1 MATLEWEFTSA
12 EIDAV
17 RGIVAERCSEPFV
30 ASRREGNVAPAET
43 TVSESRFWNAHL
55 ASLLTSRQR
64 SGPDSRVFRFLQ
76 DERETLCLERCRDA
90 DDVSKFVS
98 ETLEEFGG
106 ILYYNNIG
114 TYCAKNLER
123 LDDGGWD
130 RLRDELDQL
139 IRARKRE
146 PTASD
151 ATAEREV
158 SRFLH
163 RGFDGDGLH
172 GIGPKQSRNLLQI
185 LGLTRYETPLDSRIT
200 RWLNERLEFPYEIT
214 GGGLSEPEYYAFV
227 MDLVQDV
234 CAEADVLPCIFD
246 AAVFSSYDDG
256 WSEDDAS
263 VTF

>member
-1 MATLEWEFTSA
+1 MATLEWQFTA
-12 EIDAV
+12 DEIDAV
-17 RGIVAERCSEPFV
+17 GGIVAKRRSEPFV
-30 ASRREGNVAPAET
+30 ASRRQQNVTPT
-43 TVSESRFWNAHL
+43 TIAVSESRFWNAHL

-64 SGPDSRVFRFLQ
+64 SGPDSQVFQFLKEEQ
-76 DERETLCLERCRDA
+76 ETLSLECCRDA
-90 DDVSKFVS
+90 DDVSQFVS
-98 ETLEEFGG
+98 TTLEEYGG

-123 LDDGGWD
+123 LDDGGWG
-130 RLRDELDQL
+130 RLRDELDPL
-139 IRARKRE
+139 IRARQRE

-151 ATAEREV
+151 ATTERAV

-200 RWLNERLEFPYEIT
+200 NWLNETLDLPYQVS
-214 GGGLSEPEYYAFV
+214 GGGLSQPEYYAFV

-234 CAEADVLPCIFD
+234 CAEAAVLPCVFD
-246 AAVFSSYDDG
+246 AAVFSSYDNS
-256 WSEDDAS
+256 WSEEDADI
-263 VTF
+263 TF

>member
-1 MATLEWEFTSA
+1 MGLHTRRNRRSP
-12 EIDAV
+12 
-17 RGIVAERCSEPFV
+17 GIVEERRSEPFV
-30 ASRREGNVAPAET
+30 ASRRERNVTLDEI
-43 TVSESRFWNAHL
+43 TVSESRFWTAQL

-64 SGPDSRVFRFLQ
+64 SGPDSQVFRFLKE
-76 DERETLCLERCRDA
+76 ERRTLRLERCRDA
-90 DDVSKFVS
+90 DDVPQFVS
-98 ETLEEFGG
+98 TTLEEFGG

-123 LDDGGWD
+123 LDDGGWE
-130 RLRDELDQL
+130 RLRDELDRL
-139 IRARKRE
+139 IRARQRE
-146 PTASD
+146 PKASD
-151 ATAEREV
+151 ATTDRAV

-185 LGLTRYETPLDSRIT
+185 LGLSRYETPLDSRIT
-200 RWLNERLEFPYEIT
+200 KWLNENLTLPYEVT
-214 GGGLSEPEYYAFV
+214 GGGLSQPEYYAFV

-234 CAEADVLPCIFD
+234 CAEADVLPCVFD
-246 AAVFSSYDDG
+246 AAVFSSYDSG